1 MDLNENL
8 WYLIAF
14 FGLFGLCLIT
24 WGVKTFLPNPM
35 VYFYKHFLYPLLH
48 EYLPFTSVHAF
59 ISLAFL
65 FANIVIVLSP
75 TFSPGWEALQ
85 SKIALTAVVNIA
97 PLCIGGRAPIIDT
110 LNVSRN
116 WYNKFHSW
124 LGVVVSIEAVSH
136 SLIAIS
142 LRPKSQ
148 EMRLSGWIG
157 TTSTI
162 SKLLVALSCSFWG
175 ATTALRICKMF
186 YHQHIAEVMA
196 ATHITS
202 TCQVEVRLSNEVAV
216 YPGCY
221 FYVYFPIKWYP
232 MRWIRYNFTYS
243 ITALVFW
250 HPSDQDARAVK
261 DMTFLMSREGS
272 HASAVSQLQMGQSV
286 FIDGPY
292 GKDLCLETYENV
304 VLAAK
309 GIGIAAILPLA
320 LDLAVRRRNDNR
332 IRERMQKI
340 NDQQLQLFDEQHSS
354 KGKEKQI
361 IIQQRKQLAE
371 EREQLFRERLYR
383 DAVKKVDVFWSLNH
397 NDQIEWASAQLK
409 HLQSMD
415 PDNVGQ
421 FSFGGMILANS
432 ATETPGSLVWFS
444 FPNYWTPSIQ
454 TIPSLDVFG
463 MQPV

>member
-1 MDLNENL
+1 MSMPFSRRCFGKWFLLAHRAVAITGIAALL
-8 WYLIAF
+8 WH
-14 FGLFGLCLIT
+14 
-24 WGVKTFLPNPM
+24 V
-35 VYFYKHFLYPLLH
+35 
-48 EYLPFTSVHAF
+48 
-59 ISLAFL
+59 
-65 FANIVIVLSP
+65 
-75 TFSPGWEALQ
+75 Q
-85 SKIALTAVVNIA
+85 
-97 PLCIGGRAPIIDT
+97 
-110 LNVSRN
+110 
-116 WYNKFHSW
+116 
-124 LGVVVSIEAVSH
+124 
-136 SLIAIS
+136 
-142 LRPKSQ
+142 
-148 EMRLSGWIG
+148 G

-186 YHQHIAEVMA
+186 YHRHIAEVMA

-272 HASAVSQLQMGQSV
+272 HASAVSQLQMGQSI

-383 DAVKKVDVFWSLNH
+383 DAVKKVDVFWSLDH